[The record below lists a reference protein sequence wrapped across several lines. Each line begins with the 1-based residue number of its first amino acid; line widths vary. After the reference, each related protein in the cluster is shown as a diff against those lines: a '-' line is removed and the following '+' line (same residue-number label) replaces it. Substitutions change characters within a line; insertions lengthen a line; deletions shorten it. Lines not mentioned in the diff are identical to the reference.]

1 MSKVVAFARASY
13 PCEADTD
20 HELSFIRGD
29 VLDIY
34 EIGDDG
40 WWTAALGNNRGLVP
54 QQYIK
59 PVQTLDTLLHF
70 IRLYHSNVNN
80 IFAEKNINQQFVQQ
94 VKQVVTGGM
103 KHLVLVQSLYNCNP
117 YALAQAVK
125 DELKR
130 QKNPLI
136 PSSLYNTLVA
146 IDKSL
151 GGVGYDQDII
161 GPLGNLLKTKIAN
174 LPYLTLSALF
184 RTLGSLSNTDRNIL
198 AY

>member
-80 IFAEKNINQQFVQQ
+80 IFAEK
-94 VKQVVTGGM
+94 
-103 KHLVLVQSLYNCNP
+103 
-117 YALAQAVK
+117 
-125 DELKR
+125 
-130 QKNPLI
+130 
-136 PSSLYNTLVA
+136 
-146 IDKSL
+146 
-151 GGVGYDQDII
+151 
-161 GPLGNLLKTKIAN
+161 KIAFLIMSPSN
-174 LPYLTLSALF
+174 I
-184 RTLGSLSNTDRNIL
+184 SLLIVI
-198 AY
+198 

>member
-70 IRLYHSNVNN
+70 IRLYHSNLNSLLVFYYFLMLIHFRCNN
-80 IFAEKNINQQFVQQ
+80 LSTCWYPI
-94 VKQVVTGGM
+94 
-103 KHLVLVQSLYNCNP
+103 SL
-117 YALAQAVK
+117 
-125 DELKR
+125 
-130 QKNPLI
+130 
-136 PSSLYNTLVA
+136 
-146 IDKSL
+146 
-151 GGVGYDQDII
+151 
-161 GPLGNLLKTKIAN
+161 
-174 LPYLTLSALF
+174 LTDAF
-184 RTLGSLSNTDRNIL
+184 H
-198 AY
+198 